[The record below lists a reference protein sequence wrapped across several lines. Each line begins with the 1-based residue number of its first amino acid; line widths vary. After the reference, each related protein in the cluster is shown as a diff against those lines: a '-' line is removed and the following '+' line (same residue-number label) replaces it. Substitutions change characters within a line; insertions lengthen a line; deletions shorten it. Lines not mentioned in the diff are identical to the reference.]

1 MQRRPSSNKGGFGP
15 IAQVSQ
21 EECCESSP
29 QATGISRTLKG
40 WSRRNEHAAVL
51 AEIERIV
58 CERQIDTLI
67 VASDIFDSMAPRAK
81 ARSMFYGAM
90 DHIHERRPGLSSIV
104 IAGNHDHAGQLE
116 APSVSP
122 AAARHEGGGH
132 PQAGRRSARSRRAS
146 RSTEIRP
153 AARKPACWSCRSSGW
168 G

>member
-1 MQRRPSSNKGGFGP
+1 LARSLRSPRKNAANPLLRRL
-15 IAQVSQ
+15 AYR
-21 EECCESSP
+21 
-29 QATGISRTLKG
+29 RTLKG

-67 VASDIFDSMAPRAK
+67 VTSDIFDSMAPSAK

-116 APSVSP
+116 APSVLLRRLGTRVVGTLRQADGRLDLAEHHDPQRSGRLPESLRAGP
-122 AAARHEGGGH
+122 AVPRGGLEKQDRIH
-132 PQAGRRSARSRRAS
+132 
-146 RSTEIRP
+146 
-153 AARKPACWSCRSSGW
+153 
-168 G
+168 